1 MSQRKKIRFFAKTKS
16 LNTLIVPFLFI
27 LTFVLIFFNKT
38 DYVLVYKI
46 KNFGIDVI
54 SPISRIVSS
63 PAKVTV
69 DTINYF
75 NDLRNFERENYKL
88 KQEIKRLKKWQTIAI
103 QNSRENRAYKK
114 LLNSTSDTFKV
125 LKTTSVISQ
134 SPSIYS
140 KTIIINAGSNYGI
153 KDNHAVINERGLVG
167 KIISVSKNNSKVL
180 LINDQNSSVPVTVF
194 GKEIFAIMKGSPD
207 GKYLIS
213 SFVKDEKKFKKGDIL
228 LTSGN
233 GNIFPKDT
241 LVGKIIKIKDKE
253 ITAIPFTDLYN
264 LEFLQVIDNNG

>member
-125 LKTTSVISQ
+125 
-134 SPSIYS
+134 SP
-140 KTIIINAGSNYGI
+140 T
-153 KDNHAVINERGLVG
+153 
-167 KIISVSKNNSKVL
+167 KIPEL
-180 LINDQNSSVPVTVF
+180 LSYQNDQC
-194 GKEIFAIMKGSPD
+194 EIIEYCK
-207 GKYLIS
+207 
-213 SFVKDEKKFKKGDIL
+213 
-228 LTSGN
+228 
-233 GNIFPKDT
+233 
-241 LVGKIIKIKDKE
+241 
-253 ITAIPFTDLYN
+253 
-264 LEFLQVIDNNG
+264 